1 MLNGANK
8 FRVKGEAMK
17 DIYRG
22 TLVRL
27 AADSP
32 DTIAKSYMKW
42 DVDSEFHRLA
52 DSAPAQLWS
61 EKKLKERAEKNSEKQ
76 DDTSFPFSIHTLEHN
91 LLIGRTGLWIQRW
104 NQGDAWL
111 GIFIGER
118 EYWSKGYGTDAM
130 RLIVNYGF
138 SELNLRRITLG
149 LHSYN
154 ERALKSYQKVGFTL
168 EGRVRGEG
176 IRDGVRYDGLY
187 MGILREEWLNKNA
200 PQGFEK

>member
-1 MLNGANK
+1 AS
-8 FRVKGEAMK
+8 RRIKGEAMK

-27 AADSP
+27 ASESP
-32 DTIAKSYMKW
+32 ETMAKTYIKW
-42 DVDSEFHRLA
+42 DRDSEFHRLA

-61 EKKLKERAEKNSEKQ
+61 EKKLKDFVEKGQEKQ
-76 DDTSFPFSIHTLEHN
+76 GDKSFRFSIRTLEN
-91 LLIGRTGLWIQRW
+91 DILIGSTGLWIQRW
-104 NQGDAWL
+104 SQGDAWL

-118 EYWSKGYGTDAM
+118 EYWGKGYGTDAM
-130 RLIVNYGF
+130 RLIVGYGF

-154 ERALKSYQKVGFTL
+154 ERALKSYQKVGFQL

-176 IRDGVRYDGLY
+176 IRDGVRYDDLY
-187 MGILREEWLNKNA
+187 MGILREEWLALTK
-200 PQGFEK
+200 